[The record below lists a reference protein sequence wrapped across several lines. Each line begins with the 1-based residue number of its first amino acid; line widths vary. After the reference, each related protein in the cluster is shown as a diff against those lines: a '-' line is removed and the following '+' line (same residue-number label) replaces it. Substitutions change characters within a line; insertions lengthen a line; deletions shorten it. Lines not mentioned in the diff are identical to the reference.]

1 MQVMRTSCWTL
12 IALAACCMSGCI
24 EAPPKQSR
32 WDNAQKK
39 TTSATADQQQEK
51 DDGRSGENYD
61 RDISEVP
68 PAWDPKGAPSRS
80 PADQK
85 TEWKVG
91 DKPRASSTEPAKPP
105 RPRINLDDLKSGDV
119 LPGSEFNKF
128 FPQQEGEWDLVYK
141 QEKQGF
147 ALASLRR
154 DGEELALLSIT
165 DLRSNPEAAE
175 KYVDST
181 GEIKGYPTAEIGS
194 KGLGMLVGSR
204 FQVQVRSES
213 DDFTARDR
221 AEWIRRF
228 DLEGLE
234 GLK

>member
-1 MQVMRTSCWTL
+1 MQAIGRYRCTL
-12 IALAACCMSGCI
+12 IALAACCVLGCMD
-24 EAPPKQSR
+24 APPKQSR

-39 TTSATADQQQEK
+39 TSSATADRKREK
-51 DDGRSGENYD
+51 PDDRSRDGYD
-61 RDISEVP
+61 RDVSEEP
-68 PAWDPKGAPSRS
+68 PAWDPKGTSSRS
-80 PADQK
+80 AADQK

-91 DKPRASSTEPAKPP
+91 DKPRSSATEPVKPP
-105 RPRINLDDLKSGDV
+105 KPKINLDDLKSGEV

-154 DGEELALLSIT
+154 KGDELALLSIT
-165 DLRSNPEAAE
+165 DLRSNPDAAE
-175 KYVDST
+175 KYLDAAD
-181 GEIKGYPTAEIGS
+181 EIKGYPTAEIGS
-194 KGLGMLVGSR
+194 KGLGVLVGAR

-221 AEWIRRF
+221 ADWIRRF

-234 GLK
+234 ELK